1 MLSVCQLISW
11 KVRVRPPSL
20 DGLWNVR
27 GVLPGKVWIGPGDVD
42 RPGGAAIAG
51 GVHLYGVRLEGKRTG
66 EAVTGDE
73 LPLLGQK
80 LQHGGH
86 VLVLALQRYRLY
98 VRAALVLGEFLL
110 QQVHQGVP
118 DAVLLEVGAGD
129 ARRVLLG
136 TEVIDLAD
144 FSAVLA
150 PGNGSGITGRGV
162 YCMAMPP

>member
-98 VRAALVLGEFLL
+98 VLAALVLGEFLL

>member
-51 GVHLYGVRLEGKRTG
+51 DVHLYGVQLEGKRTG
-66 EAVTGDE
+66 ETVTGGE

-98 VRAALVLGEFLL
+98 VLAALVLGEFLL